1 MFMMAAMWLPFVTAC
16 AGPSNRITDYLV
28 GFEPPARQQ
37 HVVLPVI
44 VGLVIALPEEELGK
58 PTTPSLA
65 AFEGMTQRIQ
75 KELEE
80 SPLIR
85 VGRVFPAFVIPASG
99 HAALSLERL
108 RLRATDPAL
117 SQIIVAVPTSQG
129 ARKGRFGGVEDQLF
143 ARMDAALVDLATGRM
158 LVGDTGQDD
167 YVLAQSYF
175 YNSFSYPR
183 LYYRTFTFA
192 GPFTVVTGDPF
203 KALGIAA
210 FSGAAD
216 QIGMKLRQL
225 VDPTPQARVAVTEA
239 SS

>member
-1 MFMMAAMWLPFVTAC
+1 MFVMAAMWLSFVTAC
-16 AGPSNRITDYLV
+16 AGPSNRIADYLV
-28 GFEPPARQQ
+28 GFEPPASQQ
-37 HVVLPVI
+37 RIVLPLV
-44 VGLVIALPEEELGK
+44 VGLVIALPEQELGK

-65 AFEGMTQRIQ
+65 AFEEMAQRIQ

-85 VGRVFPAFVIPASG
+85 VRRVFPAFIIPAAG

-108 RLRATDPAL
+108 RARAADPAL
-117 SQIIVAVPTSQG
+117 SQIIVAVPTSQA
-129 ARKGRFGGVEDQLF
+129 ARKVRFGGVEDQLF
-143 ARMDAALVDLATGRM
+143 ARMDAALVDLATGRV
-158 LVGDTGQDD
+158 LTGDSGQDD

-192 GPFTVVTGDPF
+192 GPFTLVAGDPF
-203 KALGIAA
+203 KALGTAA

-216 QIGMKLRQL
+216 QIGMKLRRL
-225 VDPTPQARVAVTEA
+225 VDPTPQARAFVTETT
-239 SS
+239 S